1 LKQAQEA
8 LAKGDTAAAEA
19 LFGKALEQGKAQA
32 AASNEKAAQAAY
44 QLGQLAYERI
54 DYAKAYAYYQEA
66 AKLEPDNP
74 TYLNMAGELAW
85 KIGRYAQ
92 AQPFLEKSLAI
103 REKALGAEHPDV
115 AASLNNLAALYD
127 TQGQYG
133 KAEPLYQRALTIVEK
148 ALGPE
153 HPHVAASL
161 NNLAALYDAQGQ
173 YGKAEPLYERALQI
187 LKKALPSDHPNLAQ
201 LMENYSALLAKLNR
215 DPEETSDH

>member
-1 LKQAQEA
+1 
-8 LAKGDTAAAEA
+8 
-19 LFGKALEQGKAQA
+19 
-32 AASNEKAAQAAY
+32 
-44 QLGQLAYERI
+44 
-54 DYAKAYAYYQEA
+54 
-66 AKLEPDNP
+66 
-74 TYLNMAGELAW
+74 M
-85 KIGRYAQ
+85 
-92 AQPFLEKSLAI
+92 
-103 REKALGAEHPDV
+103 
-115 AASLNNLAALYD
+115 
-127 TQGQYG
+127 
-133 KAEPLYQRALTIVEK
+133 EK

>member
-1 LKQAQEA
+1 MKQAQEA

-127 TQGQYG
+127 
-133 KAEPLYQRALTIVEK
+133 
-148 ALGPE
+148 
-153 HPHVAASL
+153 
-161 NNLAALYDAQGQ
+161 AQGQ